1 MFPVMFNV
9 HHNGASL
16 VFWHLYVNMLML
28 TLPMTAWVASDT
40 LPTTLL
46 VGSSLFRSQMI
57 TTQMVVAVNYAE
69 PGFKPRQSGE
79 AKISSVTTLLGGEVQ
94 YLRQYLAYI
103 LLTLPL
109 PAIATAMPDIYVPI

>member
-1 MFPVMFNV
+1 MQ
-9 HHNGASL
+9 
-16 VFWHLYVNMLML
+16 
-28 TLPMTAWVASDT
+28 
-40 LPTTLL
+40 
-46 VGSSLFRSQMI
+46 SSKMMFRSQMI